1 MRFIGHALSAGV
13 VVAGLLGT
21 SGAVAQ
27 SAYPNK
33 TIRLIIPF
41 APGGASDFVGRII
54 QPRWSELAGQSI
66 VIENRAG
73 ASGNIGM
80 EAAAKAAPDGYTL
93 YLGNVG
99 TTAINPSLYRT
110 SLSIVP
116 TRDFIPITQIVDVP
130 SALVANPSFPPN
142 TARELIE
149 YVKPTPG
156 KFFFAS
162 PGPGSANR
170 LEMERFMKSSG
181 IQMTHVPYKG
191 GAGPAITGLLGG
203 ETSVMFV
210 TLSSAASQ
218 VRAGKLKLL
227 AVTAPQRVS
236 AFPNTP
242 TLSEEGFPEMSNG
255 SWQGVFAPAGT
266 SPEVVAK
273 LYPMLLQVM
282 ETPDV
287 RKRLNESG
295 VDVVTSKSPEEFAAF
310 LRAETERWAQVV
322 KDSGATVD

>member
-1 MRFIGHALSAGV
+1 MRFIRQALRAVV
-13 VVAGLLGT
+13 VVAGILATGAALGQ
-21 SGAVAQ
+21 G
-27 SAYPNK
+27 AYPSK
-33 TIRLIIPF
+33 PIRLIVPF

-54 QPRWSELAGQSI
+54 QPRWSELLGQSI

-80 EAAAKAAPDGYTL
+80 DAAAKAAPDGYTL

-99 TTAINPSLYRT
+99 TTAINPSIFKT
-110 SLSIVP
+110 SLAVVP
-116 TRDFIPITQIVDVP
+116 TRDFVPITQIVDVP
-130 SALVANPSFPPN
+130 SALVAHPSFPPN
-142 TARELIE
+142 SARELIA
-149 YVKPTPG
+149 YVKPQPG

-218 VRAGKLKLL
+218 VRGGKLKLL
-227 AVTAPQRVS
+227 AVAAPQRVA

-242 TLSEEGFPEMSNG
+242 TLSEEGLPEMTNG

-266 SPEVVAK
+266 PPDVIAK

-282 ETPDV
+282 ESPDV
-287 RKRLNESG
+287 RKRLGDGG
-295 VDVVTSKSPEEFAAF
+295 VEVVTSKSPEAFAVF